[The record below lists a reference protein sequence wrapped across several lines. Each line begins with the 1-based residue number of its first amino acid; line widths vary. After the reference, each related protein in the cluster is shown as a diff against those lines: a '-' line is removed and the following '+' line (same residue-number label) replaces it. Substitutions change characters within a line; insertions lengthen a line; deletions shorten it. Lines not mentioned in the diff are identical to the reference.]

1 MQTLYQV
8 RLMFEWGGGCIWCGN
23 DAALDRFDVGPIE
36 ERLPLSAATLQEL
49 EKLSNWH
56 DRALNWEYPPDP
68 SPWSKAEFEEFELT
82 AISMLEKLQAE
93 LGASFEVI
101 YEPIP

>member
-23 DAALDRFDVGPIE
+23 GAALERFDVGPIE
-36 ERLPLSAATLQEL
+36 EKLSLSAETLQEL
-49 EKLSNWH
+49 EKLSAWH
-56 DRALNWEYPPDP
+56 DKALNWEYPPDP
-68 SPWSKAEFEEFELT
+68 SPWTQAEFEEFEEAALF
-82 AISMLEKLQAE
+82 MREKLKAE
-93 LGASFEVI
+93 LGASFEVL